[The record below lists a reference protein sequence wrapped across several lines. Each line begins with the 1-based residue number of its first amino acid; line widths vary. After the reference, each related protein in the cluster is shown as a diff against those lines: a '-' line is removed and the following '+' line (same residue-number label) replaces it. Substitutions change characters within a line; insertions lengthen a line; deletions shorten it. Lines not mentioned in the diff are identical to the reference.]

1 MSHLD
6 ELLQQDNGFDN
17 YSNRVQNQKRNETN
31 SQVSVQNTKQ
41 TITYPKTT
49 KPVAKSPD
57 LSHYNA
63 LTKPS
68 VIKATSEL
76 QFLHWRVFVSRMLQR
91 VNIEDTNTGERCSI
105 TLDQGIFSSDWQ
117 YYQHG
122 EDFIFVN
129 LPLTVVVE
137 LETIRLHHVEHGIEL
152 KIIF

>member
-1 MSHLD
+1 MAIETDLSSVSHQDFIEFDSSNKSMNHLV
-6 ELLQQDNGFDN
+6 EVLQQGNSCDN
-17 YSNRVQNQKRNETN
+17 YLATAKNQVNNEIENQTIA
-31 SQVSVQNTKQ
+31 QDIKQ
-41 TITYPKTT
+41 SITYPDIT

-129 LPLTVVVE
+129 
-137 LETIRLHHVEHGIEL
+137 
-152 KIIF
+152 